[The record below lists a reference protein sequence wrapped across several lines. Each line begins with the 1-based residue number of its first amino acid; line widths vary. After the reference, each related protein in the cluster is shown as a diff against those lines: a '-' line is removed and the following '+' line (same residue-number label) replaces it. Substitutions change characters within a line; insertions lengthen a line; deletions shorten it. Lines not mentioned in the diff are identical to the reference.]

1 MLTSYIA
8 KVVDV
13 FLSPLLA
20 LNPLVSLLLVSF
32 FLSLIIL
39 LYQRR
44 IFSKEGIIELKRRA
58 DEIRENLVKTQNK
71 SKEELEKLMEEMIN
85 VNGRLLKENF
95 KVMVLS
101 LFLGIVFFYWISF
114 HYSGYYVKLPT
125 PFFDKLSLV
134 YFYIIL
140 SVVLGIVMGKFLEV
154 R

>member
-20 LNPLVSLLLVSF
+20 LNPLISLLLVSF

-39 LYQRR
+39 LYQRK

-95 KVMVLS
+95 KVTVLS
-101 LFLGIVFFYWISF
+101 LFLGIIFFYWISF
-114 HYSGYYVKLPT
+114 HYSGYYVKLPI
-125 PFFDKLSLV
+125 PFFNKLSLV

-140 SVVLGIVMGKFLEV
+140 SVVLGIVMGKLLEV